1 LSDSEKILAN
11 LKQEM
16 RRGSLVLAVLTQL
29 DPEVIDT
36 LKLGT
41 SIGFRIGFL
50 AILTITLIEIFKHLK
65 IILNKNNAI

>member
-1 LSDSEKILAN
+1 MSDSEKILAN